1 MHHFQFMDA
10 KKPASFKANSPEVM
24 ASLGIIANF
33 TMDHAELLRNH
44 DPYQGGGKLS
54 FDLNWKCACVHGD
67 YQKLLM
73 SQAFMTP
80 SGPHFLH
87 KDHIFPEIAGTQ
99 TQRVHLLHLDLKC
112 WERIPIWSNMNPSGT
127 PPWSKNA
134 NNKIIKSNSWSK
146 YIQILHPLC

>member
-24 ASLGIIANF
+24 ASLGIIADF

-44 DPYQGGGKLS
+44 DPYQGGRKFS
-54 FDLNWKCACVHGD
+54 FDLNWKCAYVHGD

-99 TQRVHLLHLDLKC
+99 AQRIHLLHLDLKC
-112 WERIPIWSNMNPSGT
+112 
-127 PPWSKNA
+127 
-134 NNKIIKSNSWSK
+134 
-146 YIQILHPLC
+146 